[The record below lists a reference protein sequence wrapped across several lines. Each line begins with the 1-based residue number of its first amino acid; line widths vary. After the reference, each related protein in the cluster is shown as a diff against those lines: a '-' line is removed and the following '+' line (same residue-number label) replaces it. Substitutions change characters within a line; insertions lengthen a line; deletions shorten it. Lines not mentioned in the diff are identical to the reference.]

1 MHFLL
6 LEDMLKCHML
16 LVRMTHKCWIFLPLA
31 LLFQKQLVWRAVNQI
46 NNVIQAVSVASWQ
59 KKG

>member
-1 MHFLL
+1 
-6 LEDMLKCHML
+6 MLKCHML

-46 NNVIQAVSVASWQ
+46 NNVIQAVSIASWQ